1 MDAKHN
7 GKGGVQILSAPS
19 KDGRHAYTSNQARAI
34 AQQIVDA
41 AHEADAWTAAVAH
54 QADVTQPSVHAVP
67 PPVDESPPYT
77 FTKTEKAVP
86 RKPAAPKK
94 RVQTQKQRDAANARR
109 RAKRAAAAA
118 PAKKEKK

>member
-67 PPVDESPPYT
+67 PPVDESHPEPVA
-77 FTKTEKAVP
+77 E
-86 RKPAAPKK
+86 KPAAPKK